1 MMASGR
7 RVVVAVAG
15 YRVQSLL
22 NGQRGVLKY
31 LERDG
36 QTGGHGMRGRSGW
49 SGRSERTYYVPA
61 QRREGFEK
69 VSFGHTAKEA
79 PA

>member
-7 RVVVAVAG
+7 RAVVAVAG

-22 NGQRGVLKY
+22 NGQRRELKY
-31 LERDG
+31 LERGG
-36 QTGGHGMRGRSGW
+36 QTGGHGMR
-49 SGRSERTYYVPA
+49 GRSERTYYVPA
-61 QRREGFEK
+61 QRREGFGK
-69 VSFGHTAKEA
+69 VSFGHTVKEA

>member
-1 MMASGR
+1 
-7 RVVVAVAG
+7 VAVAG

-22 NGQRGVLKY
+22 NGQRRGLKY
-31 LERDG
+31 LEGRG
-36 QTGGHGMRGRSGW
+36 QTGGHGMRGR